1 MFIPRRHQSGKV
13 FTALQTANH
22 LVIIASNRCLFRR
35 YFSLLAAHHMDCDS
49 IDGREEANDP
59 GG

>member
-1 MFIPRRHQSGKV
+1 
-13 FTALQTANH
+13 
-22 LVIIASNRCLFRR
+22 VIIASNRCLFRR